1 MFCRLPKYKLH
12 RDGIGFS
19 LSFAVASYLI
29 GRANLTLGYLSSLSV
44 IWCIYFFR
52 VPCRTSPVG
61 KGLIVSAADGHV
73 VSIKEVLPPPEFC
86 LGASPRMR
94 VSVFLNIFDVHV
106 NYIPISGKITH
117 VYYKQGHFFN
127 AAKDKASE
135 HNEKNALVIQL
146 DEQKDC
152 SIGVVQ
158 IAGLVARRIR
168 CDVRCGDIVKRG
180 QYYGLIRFGSRQDIY
195 LPENARVT
203 VKVGE
208 KVFAAT
214 TVLAELVP
222 LQEESVVQEKTTNAE
237 GTNA

>member
-1 MFCRLPKYKLH
+1 MPYCPKKYKLH

-29 GRANLTLGYLSSLSV
+29 GRANLTWGYLSSLSV
-44 IWCIYFFR
+44 IWCLYFFR
-52 VPCRTSPVG
+52 VPCRTPPTG
-61 KGLIVSAADGHV
+61 KGLIVSAADGRV

-86 LGASPRMR
+86 LGDFPRMR
-94 VSVFLNIFDVHV
+94 ISVFLNIFDVHV

-117 VYYKQGHFFN
+117 VYYKQGHFFY

-146 DEQKDC
+146 NEQEDC

-158 IAGLVARRIR
+158 IAGLIARRIR
-168 CDVRCGDIVKRG
+168 CDVRCGDSVQTG

-203 VKVGE
+203 VRVGD
-208 KVFAAT
+208 KVFAGT
-214 TVLAELVP
+214 SVLAEVLP
-222 LQEESVVQEKTTNAE
+222 SRAEPASNEGSVSVDKAE
-237 GTNA
+237 I